1 MESKFIPKYLY
12 IGIFIILPESLEE
25 AQKYLNDKK
34 SEKFPK
40 ELFIPR
46 GPSNNVYKY
55 LFDYN
60 FNFSNNKG
68 VMKKQLEDKKRKVIF
83 GVLQL
88 CYFILKNDNY
98 KEEEFESKYFS
109 LKLSKEIV
117 SLFSSFYDDK
127 NITRL
132 SLLCLAKMFL
142 ICPDSIIQY
151 LPTIFA
157 TLKYLGDK
165 KNKYFIHLFGS
176 LNSFFKVG
184 SEIIKKA
191 YDENDIRIINAI
203 NKIYNSDNFSLKYTL

>member
-1 MESKFIPKYLY
+1 M
-12 IGIFIILPESLEE
+12 EE

-88 CYFILKNDNY
+88 CYFILKN
-98 KEEEFESKYFS
+98 
-109 LKLSKEIV
+109 I
-117 SLFSSFYDDK
+117 
-127 NITRL
+127 
-132 SLLCLAKMFL
+132 
-142 ICPDSIIQY
+142 
-151 LPTIFA
+151 
-157 TLKYLGDK
+157 
-165 KNKYFIHLFGS
+165 
-176 LNSFFKVG
+176 
-184 SEIIKKA
+184 IIKKKNLNQNIFLLN
-191 YDENDIRIINAI
+191 Y
-203 NKIYNSDNFSLKYTL
+203 LK